1 MNILTLENVTKG
13 FGDKVLFQDVT
24 FGIHEGDKIGVIG
37 INGTGKSTL
46 LKIIAGIE
54 ETDEGTI
61 VKGNGV
67 RIGYLPQNPVF
78 EKGMTVLDYVAGTE
92 QERMLDIVKE
102 SEAKTILTK
111 LGIFD
116 FDQKVDVL
124 SGGQKKRIAL
134 AKVLVDR
141 YEILVLDE
149 PTNHIDNEMA
159 DWLEQYLNQYKGV
172 LIMVT
177 HDRYF
182 LDRVTNKIVEID
194 NHTLYSYDENYS
206 GFLKLK
212 AEREDMERA
221 SYRKTQ
227 SILKTELAWMMRGA
241 RARSTK
247 QKARIERFEELKQ
260 VERPKEE
267 ETVQLDSVGTRLG
280 KKTIELRNICK
291 SYGEKTLIDGYSYIV
306 LRNERI
312 GIIGANGCGKSTLIK
327 IINGIV
333 TPDSGEV
340 EIGDTIKIGY
350 FAQENQHMEEGGI
363 RVIDYIRNVAEY
375 IETAKGTASASQMLE
390 RFLFSPAMQY
400 TPIEKLSGG
409 EKRRLYLLRV
419 LMEAP
424 NVLILDE
431 PTNDLDIATLTILE
445 DYLDS
450 FSGIVI
456 TVSHDRYFLDRV
468 VNRIFAFEGNGVIR
482 QYEGGFT
489 DYLEKKKA
497 EEKLITSSNNK
508 KFEGTKGNN
517 SDEKKSWQKNREQK
531 LKFSYKEQREYD
543 TIDED
548 IAKLEE
554 RIAQLEQEIAENA
567 NQYTKL
573 QELMEQKEEAEQ
585 ALEEKM
591 ERWVYLNDLAE
602 KIAEQK
608 KNG

>member
-1 MNILTLENVTKG
+1 MNILTLEKVSKG
-13 FGDKVLFQDVT
+13 FGDKTLFEEVT
-24 FGIHEGDKIGVIG
+24 FGIHEGDKIGIIG

-46 LKIIAGIE
+46 LKIIAGVE
-54 ETDEGTI
+54 EPDEGNVI
-61 VKGNGV
+61 KGNGV
-67 RIGYLPQNPVF
+67 HIGYLSQNPSF
-78 EKGMTVLDYVAGTE
+78 KEGITVLDYVAGDSK
-92 QERMLDIVKE
+92 QRMEDLTRE
-102 SEAKTILTK
+102 STAKTILTK

-116 FDQKVDVL
+116 FEQSVDVL

-134 AKVLVDR
+134 AKILVDKA
-141 YEILVLDE
+141 EILVLDE

-172 LIMVT
+172 LVMVT

-194 NHTLYSYDENYS
+194 NKTLYSYEENYS

-212 AEREDMERA
+212 AEREEMEQA

-260 VERPKEE
+260 VERPKEDGK
-267 ETVQLDSVGTRLG
+267 VQLDSVGTRLG
-280 KKTIELRNICK
+280 KKTIELKDICK
-291 SYGEKTLIDGYSYIV
+291 RYGEKTLIDHYSYIV
-306 LRNERI
+306 LRDERI
-312 GIIGANGCGKSTLIK
+312 GIIGPNGCGKSTLIK

-333 TPDSGEV
+333 APDSGSV

-350 FAQENQHMEEGGI
+350 FAQENQYMEEGQ

-375 IETAKGTASASQMLE
+375 IETSKGTASASQMLE
-390 RFLFSPAMQY
+390 RFLFPPAMQY
-400 TPIEKLSGG
+400 TPVEKLSGG

-468 VNRIFAFEGNGVIR
+468 VNRIFSFEGNGIIR
-482 QYEGGFT
+482 QYEGGFS
-489 DYLEKKKA
+489 DYLQKKKA
-497 EEKLITSSNNK
+497 NEREALSFKKEEKSVDSA
-508 KFEGTKGNN
+508 
-517 SDEKKSWQKNREQK
+517 EKKEWQKPKQQK
-531 LKFSYKEQREYD
+531 LKFSYNEQREYD
-543 TIDED
+543 TIDEE

-554 RIAQLEQEIAENA
+554 TIEKLEEEIAENA
-567 NQYTKL
+567 NHYTKL
-573 QELMEQKEEAEQ
+573 QQLMEEKEKVEQ

-602 KIAEQK
+602 KIEEQK
-608 KNG
+608 QQMKKR

>member
-1 MNILTLENVTKG
+1 MNILTLEKVTKG
-13 FGDKVLFQDVT
+13 YGDKNLLEDVT
-24 FGIHEGDKIGVIG
+24 FGIHEGDKIGVVG
-37 INGTGKSTL
+37 INGTGKTTL
-46 LKIIAGIE
+46 LKMIAGLE
-54 ETDEGTI
+54 ETDD
-61 VKGNGV
+61 GNIIRANGIQ
-67 RIGYLPQNPVF
+67 IGYLPQNPTF
-78 EKGMTVLDYVAGTE
+78 EQGISVLDYVAGNE
-92 QERMLDIVKE
+92 KERMEDVGKE
-102 SEAKTILTK
+102 SEAKTILNK
-111 LGIFD
+111 LGIHD
-116 FDQKVDVL
+116 FLKEIDVM

-134 AKVLVDR
+134 AKVLIDKNDVL
-141 YEILVLDE
+141 ILDE

-159 DWLEQYLNQYKGV
+159 DWLEDYLNQYKGV

-194 NHTLYSYDENYS
+194 NQTLYAYQENYS

-221 SYRKTQ
+221 SYRKAQ
-227 SILKTELAWMMRGA
+227 SLLRTELAWMMRGA

-267 ETVQLDSVGTRLG
+267 EVVQLDSVGTRLG
-280 KKTIELRNICK
+280 KKTIEIRNLCK
-291 SYGEKTLIDGYSYIV
+291 AYGDKKLIDQYSYIV

-312 GIIGANGCGKSTLIK
+312 GIIGPNGCGKSTFIK
-327 IINGIV
+327 ILNGIV
-333 TPDSGEV
+333 KPDAGEIEV
-340 EIGDTIKIGY
+340 GETVKIGY
-350 FAQENQHMEEGGI
+350 FAQENQYMEEGM
-363 RVIDYIRNVAEY
+363 RVIDYIKNVAEY
-375 IETAKGTASASQMLE
+375 IETSTGTISASQMLE
-390 RFLFSPAMQY
+390 RFLFPPHVQY

-431 PTNDLDIATLTILE
+431 PTNDLDITTLTILE

-468 VNRIFAFEGNGVIR
+468 VNRIFAFEGNGVIQ
-482 QYEGGFT
+482 QYEGGFS
-489 DYLEKKKA
+489 DYFRKKKEKEKMFRSKK
-497 EEKLITSSNNK
+497 EEGKQSESEQTSKETWKN
-508 KFEGTKGNN
+508 
-517 SDEKKSWQKNREQK
+517 NREQK
-531 LKFSYKEQREYD
+531 LKFSYKEQREYE

-548 IAKLEE
+548 IANLEE
-554 RIAQLEQEIAENA
+554 SIQQLEEEITKNS
-567 NQYTKL
+567 NSYTKL
-573 QELMEQKEEAEQ
+573 QELMEEKQVVEKQ
-585 ALEEKM
+585 LEEKM

-602 KIAEQK
+602 RIEEQK
-608 KNG
+608 RK

>member
-1 MNILTLENVTKG
+1 MNILTLEKVSKG
-13 FGDKVLFQDVT
+13 FGDKTLFEEVT
-24 FGIHEGDKIGVIG
+24 FGIHEGDKIGIIG

-46 LKIIAGIE
+46 LKIIAGVE
-54 ETDEGTI
+54 EPDEGNVI
-61 VKGNGV
+61 KGNGV
-67 RIGYLPQNPVF
+67 HIGYLSQNPSF
-78 EKGMTVLDYVAGTE
+78 KEGITVLDYVAGDSK
-92 QERMLDIVKE
+92 QRMEDLTRE
-102 SEAKTILTK
+102 STAKTILTK

-116 FDQKVDVL
+116 FEQSVDVL

-134 AKVLVDR
+134 AKILVDKA
-141 YEILVLDE
+141 EILVLDE

-172 LIMVT
+172 LVMVT

-194 NHTLYSYDENYS
+194 NKTLYSYEENYS

-212 AEREDMERA
+212 AEREEMEQA

-260 VERPKEE
+260 VERPKEDGK
-267 ETVQLDSVGTRLG
+267 VQLDSVGTRLG
-280 KKTIELRNICK
+280 KKTIELKDICK
-291 SYGEKTLIDGYSYIV
+291 RYGEKTLIDHYSYIV
-306 LRNERI
+306 LRDERI
-312 GIIGANGCGKSTLIK
+312 GIIGPNGCGKSTLIK

-333 TPDSGEV
+333 APDSGSV

-350 FAQENQHMEEGGI
+350 FAQENQYMEEGQ

-375 IETAKGTASASQMLE
+375 IETSKGTASASQMLE
-390 RFLFSPAMQY
+390 RFLFPPAMQY
-400 TPIEKLSGG
+400 TPVEKLSGG

-419 LMEAP
+419 LMKAP

-468 VNRIFAFEGNGVIR
+468 VNRIFSFEGNGVIR
-482 QYEGGFT
+482 QYEGGFS
-489 DYLEKKKA
+489 DYLQKKRANEREALPLKKDEKSVDSAEKK
-497 EEKLITSSNNK
+497 E
-508 KFEGTKGNN
+508 
-517 SDEKKSWQKNREQK
+517 WQKPKQQK
-531 LKFSYKEQREYD
+531 LKFSYNEQREYD
-543 TIDED
+543 TIDEE

-554 RIAQLEQEIAENA
+554 TIEKLEEEIAENA
-567 NQYTKL
+567 NHYTKL
-573 QELMEQKEEAEQ
+573 QQLMEEKEKVEQ

-602 KIAEQK
+602 KIEEQK
-608 KNG
+608 QQMKKR

>member
-1 MNILTLENVTKG
+1 MNILTLEKVTKG
-13 FGDKVLFQDVT
+13 YGDKNLLEDVT
-24 FGIHEGDKIGVIG
+24 FGIHEGDKIGVVG
-37 INGTGKSTL
+37 INGTGKTTL
-46 LKIIAGIE
+46 LKMIAGLE
-54 ETDEGTI
+54 ETDD
-61 VKGNGV
+61 GNIIRANGIQ
-67 RIGYLPQNPVF
+67 IGYLPQNPTF
-78 EKGMTVLDYVAGTE
+78 EQGISVLDYVAGNE
-92 QERMLDIVKE
+92 KERMEDVGKE
-102 SEAKTILTK
+102 SEAKAILNK
-111 LGIFD
+111 LGIHD
-116 FDQKVDVL
+116 FLKEIDVM

-134 AKVLVDR
+134 AKVLIDKNDVL
-141 YEILVLDE
+141 ILDE

-159 DWLEQYLNQYKGV
+159 DWLEDYLNQYKGV

-194 NHTLYSYDENYS
+194 NQTLYAYQENYS

-221 SYRKTQ
+221 SYRKAQ
-227 SILKTELAWMMRGA
+227 SLLRTELAWMMRGA

-267 ETVQLDSVGTRLG
+267 EAVQLDSVGTRLG
-280 KKTIELRNICK
+280 KKTIEIRNLCK
-291 SYGEKTLIDGYSYIV
+291 AYGDKKLIDQYSYIV

-312 GIIGANGCGKSTLIK
+312 GIIGPNGCGKSTLIK
-327 IINGIV
+327 ILNGIV
-333 TPDSGEV
+333 KPDAGEIEV
-340 EIGDTIKIGY
+340 GETVKIGY
-350 FAQENQHMEEGGI
+350 FAQENQYMEEGM
-363 RVIDYIRNVAEY
+363 RVIDYIKNVAEY
-375 IETAKGTASASQMLE
+375 IETSTGTISASQMLE
-390 RFLFSPAMQY
+390 RFLFPPHVQY

-431 PTNDLDIATLTILE
+431 PTNDLDITTLTILE

-468 VNRIFAFEGNGVIR
+468 VNRIFAFEGNGVIQ
-482 QYEGGFT
+482 QYEGGFS
-489 DYLEKKKA
+489 DYFRKKKEKEKMFRSKK
-497 EEKLITSSNNK
+497 EEGKQSESEQTSKETWKN
-508 KFEGTKGNN
+508 
-517 SDEKKSWQKNREQK
+517 NREQK
-531 LKFSYKEQREYD
+531 LKFSYKEQREYE

-548 IAKLEE
+548 IANLEE
-554 RIAQLEQEIAENA
+554 SIQQLEEEITKNS
-567 NQYTKL
+567 NSYTKL
-573 QELMEQKEEAEQ
+573 QELMEEKQVVEKQ
-585 ALEEKM
+585 LEEKM

-602 KIAEQK
+602 RIEEQK
-608 KNG
+608 RK

>member
-1 MNILTLENVTKG
+1 MNILTLEKVSKG
-13 FGDKVLFQDVT
+13 FGDKTLFEEVT
-24 FGIHEGDKIGVIG
+24 FGIHEGDKIGIIG

-46 LKIIAGIE
+46 LKIIAGVE
-54 ETDEGTI
+54 EPDEGNVI
-61 VKGNGV
+61 KGNGV
-67 RIGYLPQNPVF
+67 HIGYLSQNPSF
-78 EKGMTVLDYVAGTE
+78 KEGITVLDYVAGDSK
-92 QERMLDIVKE
+92 QRMEDLTRE
-102 SEAKTILTK
+102 STAKTILTK

-116 FDQKVDVL
+116 FEQSVDVL

-134 AKVLVDR
+134 AKILVDKA
-141 YEILVLDE
+141 EILVLDE

-172 LIMVT
+172 LVMVT

-194 NHTLYSYDENYS
+194 NKTLYSYEENYS

-212 AEREDMERA
+212 AEREEMEQA

-260 VERPKEE
+260 VERPKEDGK
-267 ETVQLDSVGTRLG
+267 VQLDSVGTRLG
-280 KKTIELRNICK
+280 KKTIELKDICK
-291 SYGEKTLIDGYSYIV
+291 RYGEKTLIDHYSYIV
-306 LRNERI
+306 LRDERI
-312 GIIGANGCGKSTLIK
+312 GIIGPNGCGKSTLIK

-333 TPDSGEV
+333 APDSGSV

-350 FAQENQHMEEGGI
+350 FAQENQYMEEGQ

-375 IETAKGTASASQMLE
+375 IETSKGTASASQMLE
-390 RFLFSPAMQY
+390 RFLFPPAMQY
-400 TPIEKLSGG
+400 TPVEKLSGG

-419 LMEAP
+419 LMKAP

-468 VNRIFAFEGNGVIR
+468 VNRIFSFEGNGVIR
-482 QYEGGFT
+482 QYEGGFS
-489 DYLEKKKA
+489 DYLQKKRANEREALPLKKDEKSVDSAEKK
-497 EEKLITSSNNK
+497 E
-508 KFEGTKGNN
+508 
-517 SDEKKSWQKNREQK
+517 WQKPKQQK
-531 LKFSYKEQREYD
+531 LKFSYNEQREYD
-543 TIDED
+543 TIDEE

-554 RIAQLEQEIAENA
+554 TIEKLEEEIAEHA
-567 NQYTKL
+567 NHYTKL
-573 QELMEQKEEAEQ
+573 QQLMEEKEKAEQ

-602 KIAEQK
+602 KIEEQK
-608 KNG
+608 QQMKKR